1 MKIDK
6 FFDDAARARVAEAVK
21 AAEAQTSGQIVPV
34 VVERSGGYRALVIS
48 WVLLVAFGV
57 ALGWREIG
65 VFFHLHLTPL
75 TIFNLA
81 AGSAV
86 GGALFLTVPAFWR
99 AMLSREFEAAAR
111 KRAMLAF
118 VEHGVNR
125 TREQNGVLLFAS
137 LYERKVVVLG
147 DRAVHEKLGDQH
159 WKRAVDT
166 LVTGIKSGDPAEGF
180 CKAIADIGEEMAKAF
195 PRGSAPQSNEISDEL
210 RVDR

>member
-1 MKIDK
+1 
-6 FFDDAARARVAEAVK
+6 
-21 AAEAQTSGQIVPV
+21 
-34 VVERSGGYRALVIS
+34 
-48 WVLLVAFGV
+48 
-57 ALGWREIG
+57 
-65 VFFHLHLTPL
+65 
-75 TIFNLA
+75 
-81 AGSAV
+81 
-86 GGALFLTVPAFWR
+86 
-99 AMLSREFEAAAR
+99 
-111 KRAMLAF
+111 MLAF